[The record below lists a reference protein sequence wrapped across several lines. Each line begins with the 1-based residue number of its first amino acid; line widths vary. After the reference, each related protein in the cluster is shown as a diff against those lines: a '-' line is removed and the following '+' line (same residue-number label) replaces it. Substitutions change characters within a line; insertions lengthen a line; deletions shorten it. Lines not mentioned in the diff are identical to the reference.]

1 MVLKKNW
8 VLILIVFIAFSGSLA
23 NYISRVPQ
31 RHYCDFRVYY
41 KAGQDL
47 IKGKN
52 IYIRDREDVTPYK
65 YSPFFALVFV
75 PLSLFPIKISAAV
88 FFSIN
93 FVLTILFFKLSFN
106 LLQNS
111 GIGTPVSQRDRSLIY
126 GLTLLFTFRY
136 ICLVWYSGQV
146 NILMCVLVL
155 LALRSLSKDK
165 TAFSGAFFA
174 SSILI
179 KYTPAI
185 FLPYLL
191 VQKKFKAVFWTIF
204 FIGLFLLLPMVVVG
218 LHRDISY
225 LFSWIPSIIATS
237 LDKFSYIDFKN
248 QSIFSMLIRYLSP
261 TRFNVQV
268 ASLSFDQAFL
278 LGHIAALLM
287 FLVILVP
294 GRDKSRDTAINSA
307 LLMICLALFNPNSWM
322 INFVSLIPAYMLL
335 IQYTVVGRAKDK
347 FVLLALIAA
356 FISTNLMSRDIFG
369 KLSENFGCY
378 YSFTTFG
385 ALLLYTVLLK
395 LKFSRETK

>member
-52 IYIRDREDVTPYK
+52 IYIRDRDDVTPYK

-191 VQKKFKAVFWTIF
+191 VRK
-204 FIGLFLLLPMVVVG
+204 
-218 LHRDISY
+218 
-225 LFSWIPSIIATS
+225 
-237 LDKFSYIDFKN
+237 
-248 QSIFSMLIRYLSP
+248 
-261 TRFNVQV
+261 
-268 ASLSFDQAFL
+268 
-278 LGHIAALLM
+278 HIA
-287 FLVILVP
+287 
-294 GRDKSRDTAINSA
+294 G
-307 LLMICLALFNPNSWM
+307 
-322 INFVSLIPAYMLL
+322 
-335 IQYTVVGRAKDK
+335 G
-347 FVLLALIAA
+347 
-356 FISTNLMSRDIFG
+356 
-369 KLSENFGCY
+369 
-378 YSFTTFG
+378 
-385 ALLLYTVLLK
+385 LLK
-395 LKFSRETK
+395 IIRSSDVKSVEKDLYITVKTDSVSANLFAELQRKIEAELTGVRAPES